1 MISTEDLIDRLVR
14 EARPIR
20 RLPGPLTRAGG
31 WLAMAGVA
39 IGGVIAV
46 DGLCP
51 NLYERLADPFYLTS
65 FIAAGLTGALATA
78 AAFMLSLPDR
88 SRLWGIL
95 PIPALLVWLGA
106 ITLSCILYWT
116 PTPPELLHPN
126 NSLHC
131 AGVFLTVSTL
141 LTGLMFW
148 MLRSGPLA
156 DGRGTSWLSGLAV
169 TGLATVGL
177 SLTRTFEESA
187 MLLIWNLGASALTAP
202 ILALSWRWVIRCGST
217 SHSLAST
224 MCPWVKNAR

>member
-1 MISTEDLIDRLVR
+1 MTSTEDLIDRLVR
-14 EARPIR
+14 DISPIR
-20 RLPGPLTRAGG
+20 RLPGPMPRAAG

-51 NLYERLADPFYLTS
+51 YLYERLANPFYLTS

-88 SRLWGIL
+88 SRLWAIL
-95 PIPALLVWLGA
+95 PIPALLAWLGA
-106 ITLSCILYWT
+106 ITLSCILNWT
-116 PTPPELLHPN
+116 PTPSELLHPN
-126 NSLHC
+126 STLHC
-131 AGVFLTVSTL
+131 ACVFLTVSTL
-141 LTGLMFW
+141 LTGLLFW

-202 ILALSWRWVIRCGST
+202 ILALSWRWMIRHCST
-217 SHSLAST
+217 SHFWASSH
-224 MCPWVKNAR
+224 VSGG